1 MTLTIELT
9 PDIEKQLRSEA
20 AKMGMDANRYIVNT
34 LEERLRQLRAASS
47 HLSREESELL
57 QKINLG
63 IAEEKWRRYRDL
75 IAKRRAETLTTE
87 EHQELIALS
96 DQIEQANARRIG
108 YLAELATRRKLS
120 LETLMRELGI
130 IAPAY
135 V

>member
-20 AKMGMDANRYIVNT
+20 AKMGIDASRYIVNT
-34 LEERLRQLRAASS
+34 LEERLRQSRAESS

-75 IAKRRAETLTTE
+75 VAKRRAETLDVNEQT
-87 EHQELIALS
+87 ELIALS
-96 DQIEQANARRIG
+96 DQIEQANARRIE
-108 YLAELATRRKLS
+108 YLAELATRRKTP

-130 IAPAY
+130 TAPAY
-135 V
+135 A